1 MPRAAGDAEFEEF
14 VRASWQRLG
23 RAAYALTGNWH
34 EAEDLVQ
41 SVLERTYARWSKVGH
56 EDPVAYV
63 RRALVHAYVDG
74 WRRRARIRMDP
85 TDTPPETA
93 VTGGLDGMDGAE
105 HRVDLMRLLA
115 ELTDRERAMVVL
127 RYYLDSSVEEVA
139 AELGCSVGTVKST
152 CSRAMQRLRLPVA
165 STEGITS

>member
-1 MPRAAGDAEFEEF
+1 MPRAAGDVEFEEF

-34 EAEDLVQ
+34 EAEDLLQ
-41 SVLERTYARWSKVGH
+41 SVLERTYARWSKVGR

-63 RRALVHAYVDG
+63 RRALVHGYVDG
-74 WRRRARIRMDP
+74 WRRRRKVRMDP
-85 TDTPPETA
+85 TDAPPETA
-93 VTGGLDGMDGAE
+93 VPGGIDGLDGAE
-105 HRVDLMRLLA
+105 HRVDLVRLLA
-115 ELTDRERAMVVL
+115 ELSDRERAMVVL
-127 RYYLDSSVEEVA
+127 RYYLDCSVEEVA

-165 STEGITS
+165 SIEGITS